1 MIIIKKYFSVEST
14 PYSQNS
20 PAVFAENL
28 TPTNSIGSEKNWV
41 RVRFGKSDTPV
52 PYYNLPEGSKS
63 NGYIG
68 MPLNPPTDKDRLA
81 DLSPHNPDGTPI
93 IENHFNGDHSPVAA
107 GLIGAGI
114 LTAGY
119 LLHRKRRKRDK

>member
-1 MIIIKKYFSVEST
+1 MIIIQKYFSADLT

-20 PAVFAENL
+20 STVFAEDL
-28 TPTNSIGSEKNWV
+28 KPTESTGGEKSWV

-52 PYYNLPEGSKS
+52 PYYNLPKGSRS

-68 MPLNPPTDKDRLA
+68 MPLNPPTDKDRRA

-93 IENHFNGDHSPVAA
+93 IENDSNGGHSPIAA

-119 LLHRKRRKRDK
+119 LLRRKRKKDK

>member
-1 MIIIKKYFSVEST
+1 MIIIQKYYSVSET

-20 PAVFAENL
+20 PTVFAEDL
-28 TPTNSIGSEKNWV
+28 KPVDSTGGEKSWV
-41 RVRFGKSDTPV
+41 RVKFGKSDTPV

-63 NGYIG
+63 KGYVG
-68 MPLNPPTDKDRLA
+68 MPLNPPTDKDRRA

-93 IENHFNGDHSPVAA
+93 IEKGSVEGHSPVAA

-119 LLHRKRRKRDK
+119 LLHRKRRKRKR